1 MKKVPVQKY
10 LIIFRA
16 AVLLA
21 VLSGLLFS
29 CSEGIRLCPFPVSEN
44 PTANDT
50 FQIPENEIAYQFN
63 AHRFEDFSRADHKT
77 ESQTNYFLHFWI
89 DNSNL
94 FKSFSTHL
102 ISERKTKIPP
112 VWKTFKLPEF
122 SGSGESRAP
131 PFAV

>member
-1 MKKVPVQKY
+1 MQKVSAPKY

-29 CSEGIRLCPFPVSEN
+29 CSEGIRLFPFPVSEN
-44 PTANDT
+44 QTATDT
-50 FQIPENEIAYQFN
+50 FQTPENEITYQFN
-63 AHRFEDFSRADHKT
+63 AHRFEDFSRANHKT

-89 DNSNL
+89 GNSNL
-94 FKSFSTHL
+94 FKSFSTRL
-102 ISERKTKIPP
+102 ISERKTKISA

-122 SGSGESRAP
+122 SGSGEGRAP